1 MTQMIPQRRR
11 SPQEHVARRYESA
24 DRSLQQDAPSR
35 ASVGTSHDPRPADG
49 RVVETLLAGATLAV
63 LSGLFVFWLVLG
75 DELSREFVEDA
86 ATEQS
91 LWDEREVELG
101 AWLPVNSTSDTGF
114 LLADGFNGAEQ
125 HGAWMLEQRASI
137 KFSVAHEV
145 NAESATFRF
154 SLPPE
159 AAEVGMSLTA
169 RSSFEKVSVDL
180 RAGEGE
186 GQIRVLL
193 GDGRQHVV
201 EFECST
207 MFSPSDRASS
217 ADSRQLCVYLTGL
230 RVDAP
235 GTLQESP

>member
-1 MTQMIPQRRR
+1 M
-11 SPQEHVARRYESA
+11 A
-24 DRSLQQDAPSR
+24 LC
-35 ASVGTSHDPRPADG
+35 
-49 RVVETLLAGATLAV
+49 
-63 LSGLFVFWLVLG
+63 GLCVFWLVLG

-86 ATEQS
+86 ASEQS

-101 AWLPVNSTSDTGF
+101 AWLAVNSTSDTRL

-125 HGAWMLEQRASI
+125 NGAWMLEQRASI
-137 KFSVAHEV
+137 KFLVADEV

-154 SLPPE
+154 ALLPE

-193 GDGRQHVV
+193 GDGPQHVV
-201 EFECST
+201 ELECST
-207 MFSPSDRASS
+207 MFSPLDRASS
-217 ADSRQLCVYLTGL
+217 ADSRRLCVYVTAL
-230 RVDAP
+230 RVDAS
-235 GTLQESP
+235 GTLEESP